1 MELKAIWKLLSSIA
15 YSKATDD
22 LRFVLAEREAGF
34 ALVLFGFLVG
44 LPAPPAGIT
53 LRLLPFMEN
62 DVKRLKIRDASM
74 DDIFGDLAGMLM
86 G

>member
-1 MELKAIWKLLSSIA
+1 MQLKAFWKLFSSIA
-15 YSKATDD
+15 RNKATDD
-22 LRFVLAEREAGF
+22 LYFILAEREAGF
-34 ALVLFGFLVG
+34 ALILFGFLVG

-62 DVKRLKIRDASM
+62 DIKRLRIRDESM
-74 DDIFGDLAGMLM
+74 DDLFGDLAGMLM

>member
-1 MELKAIWKLLSSIA
+1 MQLKAIRKFLSSLA
-15 YSKATDD
+15 YSRATDD
-22 LRFVLAEREAGF
+22 LSFVLAEREAGF
-34 ALVLFGFLVG
+34 ALILFGFLVG

-62 DVKRLKIRDASM
+62 DIKRLKIRDASM

>member
-1 MELKAIWKLLSSIA
+1 MQIKAIWKFLSSAA
-15 YSKATDD
+15 YYKATDD
-22 LRFVLAEREAGF
+22 LRFVLAEREAVF

-62 DVKRLKIRDASM
+62 DIKHLKIRDDSM
-74 DDIFGDLAGMLM
+74 DDLFGDLAGMLM